1 MVFDWFKRSLA
12 PQGQPQPDSEASA
25 VEPSPGSG
33 SAEPAAGDDRQ
44 SSQVGPEPVP
54 SPEPAE
60 PLRPAE
66 APVVRPA
73 EDSSTAPAAI
83 PDQAA
88 AASSPSPAAPAAG
101 VDQDALAWARQAYAR
116 LKAQQEAAAQEA
128 GGAGQ
133 VAAAPEPEQPAVPVA
148 APAVAAAAPAVEPV
162 APAVEPVAG
171 APVVAE
177 TPVVPAAAPVWVA
190 TVAPSL
196 PPPPPEV
203 PPASAGAVPAAA
215 PVPPAG
221 SSEPSAVPPSSA
233 SAFAGQQQAVVPP
246 AVESP
251 AAPAAP
257 ADAAG
262 VPTPAQ
268 APPAFA
274 SDIPAP
280 ESPRPLSLLE
290 RAAAQRQQRRQEIL
304 DTAAAAAELPAAAEA
319 IAPATSAPAAPA
331 AAEQVEPSL
340 GAFDDDFTWS
350 AEVLAA
356 QGRKVEEVSLEEI
369 DWLTRLRRG
378 LEKTRKGFVAQ
389 LLDTLG
395 DDPLS
400 ADTLED
406 IESSLLRADVGVQAT
421 DRVLEA
427 LRQRLNQEVVDPAE
441 GLRFLKEQLRGILE
455 EPITASGEGLLAPER
470 GKLNVWL
477 MVGVNGVGKT
487 TTLGKLANLAVR
499 SGYSCL
505 IAAADTFRA
514 AAVQQVSVW
523 GERSG
528 VPVVSNPSSNA
539 DPAAVVYDAIGA
551 AKAKGTELV
560 LVDTAGRLQTKHNLM
575 EELSK
580 VRRIVDKLAPEAVV
594 ESLLVL
600 DASQGQNGLR
610 QAMAFASAAGL
621 TGVVITK
628 LDGSA
633 RGGVALAVASE
644 AGLPIRFVGAGETI
658 RDLRPF
664 NSFEFVEALLG
675 S

>member
-1 MVFDWFKRSLA
+1 MVFDWFKRSAGPSEPESPEPQDADPSGTTA
-12 PQGQPQPDSEASA
+12 PLDSPGDASA
-25 VEPSPGSG
+25 PNAASP
-33 SAEPAAGDDRQ
+33 APPDAPAG
-44 SSQVGPEPVP
+44 VP
-54 SPEPAE
+54 PAE
-60 PLRPAE
+60 PLPS
-66 APVVRPA
+66 PTV
-73 EDSSTAPAAI
+73 
-83 PDQAA
+83 AA
-88 AASSPSPAAPAAG
+88 ATAA
-101 VDQDALAWARQAYAR
+101 VDEDALAWARQAYAR
-116 LKAQQEAAAQEA
+116 LKAQQEGAAQ
-128 GGAGQ
+128 
-133 VAAAPEPEQPAVPVA
+133 
-148 APAVAAAAPAVEPV
+148 V
-162 APAVEPVAG
+162 APAETSFSAEPGSSPAELLSPPLEPAQVGTGSIASG
-171 APVVAE
+171 A
-177 TPVVPAAAPVWVA
+177 TPAPSPTDVQPAA
-190 TVAPSL
+190 
-196 PPPPPEV
+196 
-203 PPASAGAVPAAA
+203 
-215 PVPPAG
+215 
-221 SSEPSAVPPSSA
+221 
-233 SAFAGQQQAVVPP
+233 F
-246 AVESP
+246 ESP
-251 AAPAAP
+251 AQASEAGTPQAPVEPRPGVPGASTPPAA
-257 ADAAG
+257 G
-262 VPTPAQ
+262 
-268 APPAFA
+268 
-274 SDIPAP
+274 
-280 ESPRPLSLLE
+280 LSLLE
-290 RAAAQRQQRRQEIL
+290 LAAAQREQRRQEIL
-304 DTAAAAAELPAAAEA
+304 AATPPVSAEVQPSSGAVAASP
-319 IAPATSAPAAPA
+319 APASAAPA
-331 AAEQVEPSL
+331 ASTPVLDEPSL
-340 GAFDDDFTWS
+340 GAFDADFTWS

-356 QGRKVEEVSLEEI
+356 QGRRVEDVSLEEI

-400 ADTLED
+400 AESLED
-406 IESSLLRADVGVQAT
+406 IESTLLRADVGVQAT

-441 GLRFLKEQLRGILE
+441 GLRFLKEQLRAILE
-455 EPITASGEGLLAPER
+455 EPITASGLALLAPQKDR
-470 GKLNVWL
+470 LNVWL
-477 MVGVNGVGKT
+477 LVGVNGVGKT

-528 VPVVSNPSSNA
+528 VPVVSNPSANA

-551 AKAKGTELV
+551 ARAKGTELV

-600 DASQGQNGLR
+600 DSSQGQNGLR

-621 TGVVITK
+621 TGVVLTK

-664 NSFEFVEALLG
+664 NSFEFVEALLAG
-675 S
+675 

>member
-1 MVFDWFKRSLA
+1 LEQAAAQREQRRQEMLA
-12 PQGQPQPDSEASA
+12 AAPPVAATSGVVAS
-25 VEPSPGSG
+25 P
-33 SAEPAAGDDRQ
+33 
-44 SSQVGPEPVP
+44 
-54 SPEPAE
+54 
-60 PLRPAE
+60 
-66 APVVRPA
+66 
-73 EDSSTAPAAI
+73 APAAA
-83 PDQAA
+83 PPLAPSA
-88 AASSPSPAAPAAG
+88 RVSPTAAPAA
-101 VDQDALAWARQAYAR
+101 DQA
-116 LKAQQEAAAQEA
+116 
-128 GGAGQ
+128 
-133 VAAAPEPEQPAVPVA
+133 
-148 APAVAAAAPAVEPV
+148 
-162 APAVEPVAG
+162 
-171 APVVAE
+171 
-177 TPVVPAAAPVWVA
+177 
-190 TVAPSL
+190 
-196 PPPPPEV
+196 
-203 PPASAGAVPAAA
+203 
-215 PVPPAG
+215 
-221 SSEPSAVPPSSA
+221 
-233 SAFAGQQQAVVPP
+233 
-246 AVESP
+246 
-251 AAPAAP
+251 
-257 ADAAG
+257 
-262 VPTPAQ
+262 
-268 APPAFA
+268 
-274 SDIPAP
+274 
-280 ESPRPLSLLE
+280 
-290 RAAAQRQQRRQEIL
+290 
-304 DTAAAAAELPAAAEA
+304 
-319 IAPATSAPAAPA
+319 
-331 AAEQVEPSL
+331 EPSL
-340 GAFDDDFTWS
+340 GAFDADFTWS

-356 QGRKVEEVSLEEI
+356 QGRRVEDVSLEEI

-389 LLDTLG
+389 LLETLG

-400 ADTLED
+400 AESLEE

-427 LRQRLNQEVVDPAE
+427 LRQRLNQDVVDPAE

-455 EPITASGEGLLAPER
+455 EPITASGHSLLAPQKDR
-470 GKLNVWL
+470 LNVWL

-528 VPVVSNPSSNA
+528 VPVVSNPSANA
-539 DPAAVVYDAIGA
+539 DPAAVVFDAIGA
-551 AKAKGTELV
+551 ARAKGTELV

-621 TGVVITK
+621 TGVVLTK

-644 AGLPIRFVGAGETI
+644 AGLPIRFVGAGEGI

-675 S
+675 G